1 MKKLKL
7 RVFTLILP
15 GQLRIYQNSPRI
27 NSVYEKLLKMQEM
40 KYKKIYKTYEKLSKI
55 IKIYVKKRY
64 Y

>member
-15 GQLRIYQNSPRI
+15 GQLRIYQNIPRI

-40 KYKKIYKTYEKLSKI
+40 K
-55 IKIYVKKRY
+55 
-64 Y
+64 